1 MTLPRKHRNATK
13 PGTLADRLRSRRRLL
28 GMTQAELADRAGIR
42 GPAIAYLEAGTSRR
56 SR

>member
-1 MTLPRKHRNATK
+1 MTLPKKVRAASI
-13 PGTLADRLRSRRRLL
+13 PGTLGERVRSRRRLL